1 MAQNQPS
8 TTPATTPA
16 TTTTTAATKAFLG
29 VVFDFDGK
37 EIALEP
43 TTAITELRTK
53 GLECGLKPGERID
66 FGPVGGRLYGLF
78 EALDMDTATLD
89 SFLDK
94 DTGKLKEGVLPD
106 IEVLNNIINLL
117 LTAQL
122 AIEQFHLKI
131 PPTHRAPNPPRVLTP
146 ADKITPPLQTLY
158 TVGLSATWGAD
169 GGKLIGNLKLK
180 GVYFKVSNEQ

>member
-1 MAQNQPS
+1 MP
-8 TTPATTPA
+8 TTPPA
-16 TTTTTAATKAFLG
+16 TTTDLSVKPKTFLG

-43 TTAITELRTK
+43 TTAITELKTK

-66 FGPVGGRLYGLF
+66 FGPVGGRLRGIF
-78 EALDMDTATLD
+78 SALDMDASTLD
-89 SFLDK
+89 SFLDANGKFK
-94 DTGKLKEGVLPD
+94 DDVLPD
-106 IEVLNNIINLL
+106 IDVLKNIVNLL
-117 LTAQL
+117 FDAEL

-131 PPTHRAPNPPRVLTP
+131 PPTRRPPVPPATVGDPITP
-146 ADKITPPLQTLY
+146 ALPTRY